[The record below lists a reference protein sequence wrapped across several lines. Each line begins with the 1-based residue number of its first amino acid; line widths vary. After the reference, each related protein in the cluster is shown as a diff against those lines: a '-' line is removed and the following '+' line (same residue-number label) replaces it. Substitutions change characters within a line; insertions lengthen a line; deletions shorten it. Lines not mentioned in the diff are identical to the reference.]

1 MVWPVWI
8 VRLLASRS
16 LRQALARVAAV
27 WRRRAMWQFGR
38 AKVSKALIS
47 GEAKAQFEQRL
58 RTRFD
63 LTQADRSDPRLYL
76 LNILIDAG
84 PNAIVN
90 AVDDEHSN
98 IDNFSAPGFRH
109 LIEENHEAFQR
120 LLIVLVSDALADAG
134 NELLDRLTPG
144 PRHDSELSLFPET
157 ASSVLLALMVESVI
171 AELAD

>member
-8 VRLLASRS
+8 ARLLASRS
-16 LRQALARVAAV
+16 LRQALARVAAGW
-27 WRRRAMWQFGR
+27 WRRAKWQFGG

-47 GEAKAQFEQRL
+47 REAKALFEQRL
-58 RTRFD
+58 RTRFA

-76 LNILIDAG
+76 LNILIDVG
-84 PNAIVN
+84 PDAIVN
-90 AVDDEHSN
+90 AVEDEHSN

-109 LIEENHEAFQR
+109 LIEENQEAFQR
-120 LLIVLVSDALADAG
+120 LLVVLVSDALADAG

-144 PRHDSELSLFPET
+144 PRHDSKLSLFLET

>member
-1 MVWPVWI
+1 MWI
-8 VRLLASRS
+8 
-16 LRQALARVAAV
+16 
-27 WRRRAMWQFGR
+27 FGG

-47 GEAKAQFEQRL
+47 REAKALFEQRL

-76 LNILIDAG
+76 LNILIDVG

-98 IDNFSAPGFRH
+98 IDNFSAPAFRH

-144 PRHDSELSLFPET
+144 PRHDSKLSLFLET
-157 ASSVLLALMVESVI
+157 ASSVLLALMIESVI